1 MTIKPDTSD
10 DVTTMAKQIL
20 DYLQQRPT
28 AADTLE
34 GIAYWWLMRQRL
46 SENLAFVEHALD
58 ELVEKGYLTAQES
71 KTSGKIYS
79 LKKSEQGN

>member
-1 MTIKPDTSD
+1 MIRKPETSD
-10 DVTTMAKQIL
+10 DVTTTAKQIL

-34 GIAYWWLMRQRL
+34 GIAYWWLMQQRL
-46 SENLAFVEHALD
+46 SENLAFVEQAVD

-71 KTSGKIYS
+71 KTSGKVYS
-79 LKKSEQGN
+79 LKKNEQNN